1 MTRRS
6 RAREVALQLL
16 FQFDSNPSV
25 NRAVQ
30 EQFVRDRLHEPS
42 LEPFCLGLFDGVQAH
57 RQEIDKQLTEAAEN
71 WRLQRMAGVDR
82 NVLRMGAYE
91 LMFVPEIPPSAALDE
106 AIELARRYGSKDSP
120 SFVNGVLDRV
130 AELRALQAAS
140 IQPSAEPAP
149 EGDAPQSESQNSTA
163 DIH

>member
-25 NRAVQ
+25 SRAAQ
-30 EQFVRDRLHEPS
+30 EQFVRDRLHDPN
-42 LEPFCLGLFDGVQAH
+42 LEPFCFSLLDGVQAH
-57 RQEIDKQLTEAAEN
+57 RQEIDRQLTEAAEN

-91 LMFVPEIPPSAALDE
+91 LMFVPDLPVSAAIDE

-130 AELRALQAAS
+130 AEMRATAGNQA
-140 IQPSAEPAP
+140 PAEPPAAEAAAP
-149 EGDAPQSESQNSTA
+149 PENLNSTA
-163 DIH
+163 ETH

>member
-25 NRAVQ
+25 ERSVKLR
-30 EQFVRDRLHEPS
+30 FVHDRLRDSE
-42 LEPFCLGLFDGVQAH
+42 LEIFCLSLFDGVQSH
-57 RQEIDKQLTEAAEN
+57 RSEIDKQLSEAADN
-71 WRLQRMAGVDR
+71 WRLNRMAGVDR
-82 NVLRMGAYE
+82 NVLRMGAFE
-91 LMFVPEIPPSAALDE
+91 LMFVPDVPTSAAIDE

-130 AELRALQAAS
+130 ARVRETEAPLDPSPASQAVADSSEAS
-140 IQPSAEPAP
+140 TTPAE
-149 EGDAPQSESQNSTA
+149 T
-163 DIH
+163 H